1 MHLNNEIASRGKI
14 GANGVQH
21 PRGHFSKRTV
31 LAVMMVAATGLGLLG
46 GAYAFHLIGSQPV
59 SCWAR
64 PTGPGNTAIF
74 TVVMANEG
82 DNVGFNGSRFQPSPW
97 PVMNVTLGQ
106 NVIIHVIN
114 NDSVEAHGFQIATYF
129 NQGLGQAGLAPGKCF
144 DVRFTATIAGSFMVR
159 CDIFCA
165 IHQFMLDGQLNV
177 NP

>member
-1 MHLNNEIASRGKI
+1 MII
-14 GANGVQH
+14 V
-21 PRGHFSKRTV
+21 
-31 LAVMMVAATGLGLLG
+31 VAAGSGLLG
-46 GAYAFHLIGSQPV
+46 GAYAFHLIGFQQA

-64 PTGPGNTAIF
+64 PTGPANAAIF

-82 DNVGFNGSRFQPSPW
+82 ASVGFNGSKFQPSPW

-144 DVRFTATIAGSFMVR
+144 DVRFVANIAGSFMVR
-159 CDIFCA
+159 CDISCA
-165 IHQFMLDGQLNV
+165 IHLFMQDGQLNV